1 MYPLLTQDI
10 KSASCTLPDKQG
22 LDNASETSKFSGSI
36 EKTKLEEK
44 SDRKITTVY
53 LLFLNK
59 SIPFYLNHIQNQ

>member
-1 MYPLLTQDI
+1 MQINLRAY
-10 KSASCTLPDKQG
+10 
-22 LDNASETSKFSGSI
+22 
-36 EKTKLEEK
+36 KTKREEK